1 MSSVSSITLPEQ
13 PHATAGLILSLV
25 GWLFA
30 VYFYGVGVN
39 LLFLLGCATSLWVV
53 LLISGPGRL
62 FEVWKSHRL
71 TVVLCVAFLL
81 VLFAHHAIF
90 SISLD
95 TSFSPTIL
103 AGVFPLV
110 VIVGLLVGASNLFM
124 LCAATVFVFA
134 VVSTFSFLV
143 YGMRAHAPLF
153 DPNNYVALLYL
164 CWVPWVLGR
173 HSLTKPKSLLLTGSV
188 SLVVA
193 IAMFASYSRFAMLVA
208 LGVVALGVWGVFK
221 FRWPW
226 KYVVSVSTSL
236 VLAFVLFA
244 SLDPRGLDEAFDDGV
259 TGDGVV
265 TVDARGL
272 MFDATLQAMRET
284 GSWRGTGL
292 FTFPLLYPQ
301 YRSSLEQS
309 TAGQFVHNDYL
320 QIALEGGV
328 WLGLPLFLFALY
340 VVWRCVQGLLISKE
354 FTSSTACFCAIGI
367 ALVHATVNF
376 VFYILPLVFLLGVLT
391 SLALGRGETGGTW
404 RGGDKISLAVWAPG
418 VLGWGLALGMLAVE
432 TYSYGVFSGQ
442 EHVPFVKEVRQS
454 PQRMLGAAEQVLA
467 INASRG
473 VPWLAKAQLLEQV
486 GGRPNAEPAQSAYV
500 RGIAVDPW
508 NPLGYTA
515 YYTFLQRHPQVL
527 PLGLDPQNLLDRA
540 LQLNP
545 TDIQAHALK
554 IDAALAREDSLA
566 ALEQAQELLQWCE
579 WLHRVR
585 GVGFRQILERLE
597 SSRLLSLDH
606 SEPTVALVRKQLQAC
621 VSHPAAGDTDG
632 RRATWMMRWLKQ
644 GAG

>member
-1 MSSVSSITLPEQ
+1 M
-13 PHATAGLILSLV
+13 
-25 GWLFA
+25 
-30 VYFYGVGVN
+30 
-39 LLFLLGCATSLWVV
+39 
-53 LLISGPGRL
+53 

-284 GSWRGTGL
+284 GSWRGT
-292 FTFPLLYPQ
+292 
-301 YRSSLEQS
+301 SSLW
-309 TAGQFVHNDYL
+309 HL
-320 QIALEGGV
+320 Q
-328 WLGLPLFLFALY
+328 
-340 VVWRCVQGLLISKE
+340 
-354 FTSSTACFCAIGI
+354 
-367 ALVHATVNF
+367 
-376 VFYILPLVFLLGVLT
+376 
-391 SLALGRGETGGTW
+391 
-404 RGGDKISLAVWAPG
+404 
-418 VLGWGLALGMLAVE
+418 
-432 TYSYGVFSGQ
+432 
-442 EHVPFVKEVRQS
+442 
-454 PQRMLGAAEQVLA
+454 
-467 INASRG
+467 
-473 VPWLAKAQLLEQV
+473 
-486 GGRPNAEPAQSAYV
+486 
-500 RGIAVDPW
+500 
-508 NPLGYTA
+508 
-515 YYTFLQRHPQVL
+515 
-527 PLGLDPQNLLDRA
+527 
-540 LQLNP
+540 
-545 TDIQAHALK
+545 
-554 IDAALAREDSLA
+554 
-566 ALEQAQELLQWCE
+566 
-579 WLHRVR
+579 
-585 GVGFRQILERLE
+585 
-597 SSRLLSLDH
+597 
-606 SEPTVALVRKQLQAC
+606 
-621 VSHPAAGDTDG
+621 
-632 RRATWMMRWLKQ
+632 
-644 GAG
+644 